1 MPIML
6 RVCHQSASD
15 ILKNLSNQ
23 ESDDGDDDDDDDVIV
38 ESEEDPMDSG

>member
-15 ILKNLSNQ
+15 ILRNLSNQ
-23 ESDDGDDDDDDDVIV
+23 ESDDGDDDDDVIV

>member
-23 ESDDGDDDDDDDVIV
+23 ESDDGDDDDDVIV

>member
-6 RVCHQSASD
+6 RVCHQSAID

-23 ESDDGDDDDDDDVIV
+23 ESDDGDDDDDVIV